1 MENKELQFPDEWEHL
16 TLIRTRLDEALREAE
31 EAVSRL
37 DRQYTDARHYM
48 SEVRGEIDPHEMF
61 QNELLL
67 KQTDHTGA
75 FAAEMYERLC
85 KLKDSPYFARIDFCE
100 KGSLKPETYYI
111 GRFSFRHGYELLI
124 LDWRAP
130 ISGMFYDYEI
140 GPAGFDAPSGRIEGY
155 LAKKRQFGIK
165 NGVLEYAL
173 ETSANIQDDVLQKEL
188 SHTSSEKMKTI
199 ISTIQKEQNRIIR
212 DEETETLI
220 IQGAAGSGK
229 TSIALHRIAFI
240 LYRLKDRLSSKNV
253 TILSPNKVFGD
264 YISNVIPELGEE
276 PIYELSFFELA
287 GIQLEHSVD
296 FESEKDPLELSDASY
311 IQRVRFKS
319 SLDFVRLMDNYIE
332 EMPHQIFVPD
342 DVSFGHFKA
351 EKEWITKRF
360 DAYRKHPVKQR
371 LQMTADDIC
380 DRFHSENTMQED
392 LPSASQIL
400 KKLTSMLSV
409 KSTLALY
416 KDFYRKAGV
425 PEMLVLPAKSTLEW
439 PDVYPFLYL
448 SAAFEGLNVSRIT
461 KHLVIDEMQDYT
473 PIQYA
478 VINLLFP
485 CSKTIIG
492 DFGQSVHPY
501 HLHSLEDIRTVYK
514 AGKFTELKKSYRS
527 TYEIMTFAK
536 CILGTDSL
544 EPVERRGEPPAFYAC
559 ADEADHLDRL
569 KTAVRHFI
577 EGRSS
582 SLGIITKT
590 NAGASAVFNLLT
602 KEFEVHLLT
611 PESTSFQ
618 NGITVTSVRMS
629 KGLEFDEVILPD
641 ADSKTYKTEHDR
653 NLLYIACTRAMHR
666 LTLLYTQEI
675 SCFAERAMEKDI

>member
-48 SEVRGEIDPHEMF
+48 SEARGEIDPHEMF

-212 DEETETLI
+212 DEETEILI

-229 TSIALHRIAFI
+229 TSIALHRIAFL

-342 DVSFGHFKA
+342 DVSLGHFKA
-351 EKEWITKRF
+351 EKEWIMKRF

-371 LQMTADDIC
+371 LRMTADDIC
-380 DRFHSENTMQED
+380 DRFHAENTMQED
-392 LPSASQIL
+392 LPRASQIL
-400 KKLTSMLSV
+400 KKLTSILSV

-425 PEMLVLPAKSTLEW
+425 PEMLVLPAKNTLEW

-448 SAAFEGLNVSRIT
+448 TAAFEGLNVSRIT

-485 CSKTIIG
+485 CSKTILG
-492 DFGQSVHPY
+492 DFGQSIHPY
-501 HLHSLEDIRTVYK
+501 HLHSLEDIRTIYK
-514 AGKFTELKKSYRS
+514 TGKFTELKKSYRS

-536 CILGTDSL
+536 RILDSDCL
-544 EPVERRGEPPAFYAC
+544 ELVERRGEPPASYAC
-559 ADEADHLDRL
+559 TDEADHLEKL
-569 KTAVRHFI
+569 KTAVIQFK

-590 NAGASAVFNLLT
+590 NARAAAVYDLLSR
-602 KEFEVHLLT
+602 EFEVHLLT

-618 NGITVTSVRMS
+618 HGITVTSVRMS
-629 KGLEFDEVILPD
+629 KGLEFDEVIIPD

-675 SCFAERAMEKDI
+675 SCFAECALENDI